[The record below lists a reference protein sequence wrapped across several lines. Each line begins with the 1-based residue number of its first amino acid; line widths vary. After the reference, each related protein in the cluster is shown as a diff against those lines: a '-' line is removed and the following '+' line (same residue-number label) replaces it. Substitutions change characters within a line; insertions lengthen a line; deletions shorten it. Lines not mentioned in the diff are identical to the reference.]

1 MTSISRRKLVGT
13 SAAAAAGIAA
23 AAALASKAEAA
34 STSLAA
40 PLLIRQQDKPVE
52 ITFYHIWGTPP
63 GEEAKATKH
72 PADQVVDAFNAS
84 QTAVKVNAQTP
95 GDYAAVAQKVQAELA
110 AGNPPALA
118 MIPWASINYATEGLG
133 IVDLEEIGG
142 ADVQAI
148 LGNIRP
154 DVLPLAQIDGKTK
167 GLPYALST
175 PITYYNADV
184 LKKAGIDP
192 EVMLK
197 DWTNFAAAAPKVQDA
212 LGGNPVIGLTFN
224 KDWPAQGIIQSNGG
238 RVLDDNSQPAMNS
251 AEAEAAMQM
260 VADLDKAGLYDRGT
274 SKELRPNWIAGSTAV
289 YISSSGGVGATKA
302 DAKFTWSTAPVP
314 AFAGK
319 KRQMSTGGSFIGC
332 FAKGDDQRKAA
343 WEFLKFANSE
353 EGTKIWAAT
362 GYLNSTKWD
371 LPVLPGQEAAYTQLT
386 EGLTRETP
394 WPGARGA
401 EMQTAWAG
409 YVERMWA
416 NDLDVKDGCEQAVSD
431 LKSIMGS

>member
-1 MTSISRRKLVGT
+1 MKAHSRRTFVGRTAAGATAIAT
-13 SAAAAAGIAA
+13 SAA
-23 AAALASKAEAA
+23 LATKVGAA
-34 STSLAA
+34 SVSFGA
-40 PLLIRQQDKPVE
+40 PALVRQQDKPIE

-84 QTAVKVNAQTP
+84 QTAVKVTAQTP

-133 IVDLEEIGG
+133 IVDLEVIGG
-142 ADVQAI
+142 DDVKTI
-148 LGNIRP
+148 LDNIRP

-184 LKKAGIDP
+184 LKQAGVDP

-197 DWTNFAAAAPKVQDA
+197 DWTSFADAAQKVKDA
-212 LGGNPVIGLTFN
+212 LNGNPIIGLTFN

-238 RVLDDNSQPAMNS
+238 RVLDDSGQPVMNS

-274 SKELRPNWIAGSTAV
+274 AKELRPNWIAGSTAV

-332 FAKGDDQRKAA
+332 FAKSDDQRKGA

-371 LPVLPGQEAAYTQLT
+371 LPVLPGQEAAYTQLK
-386 EGLTRETP
+386 EGLSRETP

-401 EMQTAWAG
+401 EMQTTWAG

-416 NDLDVKDGCEQAVSD
+416 NDISVKDGSEEAVSE

>member
-1 MTSISRRKLVGT
+1 MKAQSRRTFVGRT
-13 SAAAAAGIAA
+13 AAGATAIAA
-23 AAALASKAEAA
+23 SATLATKVGAA
-34 STSLAA
+34 SVSLGA
-40 PLLIRQQDKPVE
+40 PALVRQQDKPIE

-84 QTAVKVNAQTP
+84 QTAIKVTAQTP

-118 MIPWASINYATEGLG
+118 MIPWASINYAAEGLG

-142 ADVQAI
+142 DDVKTI
-148 LGNIRP
+148 LDNIRP

-184 LKKAGIDP
+184 LKQAGVDP

-197 DWTNFAAAAPKVQDA
+197 DWTSFADAAQKVKDA
-212 LGGNPVIGLTFN
+212 LNGNPIIGLTFN

-238 RVLDDNSQPAMNS
+238 RVLDDSGQPAMNS
-251 AEAEAAMQM
+251 ADAEAAMQM

-274 SKELRPNWIAGSTAV
+274 SKELRPNWIAGSTAF

-314 AFAGK
+314 AFSGR

-332 FAKGDDQRKAA
+332 FAKSDDQRKGA

-362 GYLNSTKWD
+362 GYLNSTTWD
-371 LPVLPGQEAAYTQLT
+371 LPVLPGQEAAYTQLQ

-401 EMQTAWAG
+401 EMQTTWAG

-416 NDLDVKDGCEQAVSD
+416 NDISVKDGSEEAVSE

>member
-1 MTSISRRKLVGT
+1 MKAQSRRTFVGRT
-13 SAAAAAGIAA
+13 AAGATAIAA
-23 AAALASKAEAA
+23 SATLATKAGAA
-34 STSLAA
+34 SVSFGA
-40 PLLIRQQDKPVE
+40 PALVRQQDKPIE

-84 QTAVKVNAQTP
+84 QTAIKVTAQTP

-118 MIPWASINYATEGLG
+118 MIPWASINYAAEGLG

-142 ADVQAI
+142 DDVKTI
-148 LGNIRP
+148 LDNIRP

-184 LKKAGIDP
+184 LKQAGVDP

-197 DWTNFAAAAPKVQDA
+197 DWTSFADAAQKVKDA
-212 LGGNPVIGLTFN
+212 LNGNPIIGLTFN

-238 RVLDDNSQPAMNS
+238 RVLDDSGQPAMNS

-332 FAKGDDQRKAA
+332 FAKSDDQRKGA

-371 LPVLPGQEAAYTQLT
+371 LPVLPGQEAAYTQLQ

-401 EMQTAWAG
+401 EMQTTWAG

-416 NDLDVKDGCEQAVSD
+416 NDISVKDGSEEAVSE